1 MLQRLLPRNYIK
13 FNHLTHLHSERGVH
27 INHSL
32 FPIILPFWNF
42 NLKNMKPRIY
52 YITHRR
58 RNKNQTT
65 TFTIHFIMTI
75 IFYEYCSSTFWANSY
90 LFNIIILFC
99 AHVYIICTR
108 IIILPKRKE
117 SIFIFF
123 YFSLFFSVFV
133 CTPCIIHHRRGCVLH
148 CVLLVCV
155 FFL

>member
-1 MLQRLLPRNYIK
+1 MRNRTIDSIGGYNFFQVTEIAPPEYVI

-42 NLKNMKPRIY
+42 NLKNMKPRIH
-52 YITHRR
+52 YITHWR
-58 RNKNQTT
+58 RNKNQSTRG
-65 TFTIHFIMTI
+65 TIHFIMTI

-117 SIFIFF
+117 SIFIFS
-123 YFSLFFSVFV
+123 SLIQTGYLLSM
-133 CTPCIIHHRRGCVLH
+133 ILLRR
-148 CVLLVCV
+148 
-155 FFL
+155 